1 MKHAIFF
8 LLFSSCFVF
17 GQRSKVSVAKIH
29 YDQSNYLQ
37 AKTEIDNAIK
47 DQSTWDDEDTWIT
60 RGNIYFAIG
69 ISEKEDFKNHKHNV
83 FDEAYESYKKA
94 LELIGDKNSKSKQI
108 YSNLEVIGSHM
119 LNEGVAYY
127 NNADYQT
134 AIEKNIIASD
144 ISEILKAP
152 DGLAYFNLAMSYDRL
167 NNYNRANANYT
178 KAMNA
183 GYNGESCCL
192 FIISNFKKLGQD
204 ENAINMLTDCRI
216 KYPNNNDLL
225 LSELNMFLQSE
236 NYSNARLLLSQALAN
251 DPNNKVLY
259 FTSGVVHEKLLDL
272 DQAERDYKKAL
283 EISPEYMD
291 ALYNLGALYYNQ
303 SAKIFQKAND
313 ITDDELY
320 LTEKNLGLAFMKK
333 AKPHFEKANV
343 LQPNNESVLYALQ
356 QIYLSLEELDNF
368 QKIKAQLDKLKN

>member
-236 NYSNARLLLSQALAN
+236 NYSNAQSLLSQAIAN

-283 EISPEYMD
+283 EISPEYLD

>member
-94 LELIGDKNSKSKQI
+94 LELIGDKNLKSKQI

-283 EISPEYMD
+283 EISPEYLD

>member
-283 EISPEYMD
+283 EISPEYLD